1 MAGAS
6 EWIFEPVGPMG
17 GATGNA
23 FANTLQGSGIAPAAE
38 LAREAIQNSCDAA
51 KEGERRVR
59 VVFRIVDLEADD
71 RQRFLENLR
80 LERSFS
86 ERLSSLRLARD
97 NCLASISRPLC
108 LVFVEDYGTVGLRG
122 DPHDRRSHLHR
133 LLLSVGDST
142 KALARAGSGGSYGYG
157 KSALSLNSRIRTIV
171 AYSSFE
177 RDETGATARLMG
189 CAYFDAHE
197 FGGRQWTGRAWFGVP
212 RRGGELVVDP
222 LRDED
227 AHELAER
234 LGFRPRRD
242 GEHGTSILTVDSD
255 ARDHWPLLRAIEDWW
270 WPRLLDHELEVQVE
284 ASGKTYFPQPKQR
297 QDLVP
302 FIECYSLAVGRS
314 DPMGPHQ
321 TRGRFNRLRGL
332 ALGQYGLEV
341 LGEEL
346 IEEFP
351 EDKIGCVALVRS
363 PRMVVQYAPLG
374 RSAPPAVGVFVA
386 DPDIDQ
392 ILKLSEP
399 PNHDRW
405 AHDSRRLEIAEPD
418 EETARQVVRDVI
430 KRLKDQM
437 RRFQAQATPPKPP
450 GERRLRFLE
459 RELATLFRPNLRD
472 GDGREGESE
481 PVEIRFREGP
491 LVRPASSGRV
501 EAFAKVALRLR
512 ADAEED
518 RVDAVVRVR
527 VPVLK
532 DDRGSEDELL
542 PLRIECGEA
551 EVAPEM
557 STEPEFRVSLAKEQ
571 WLVFALRSEPYDA
584 GWSVRV
590 TVEILSAEA
599 VV

>member
-6 EWIFEPVGPMG
+6 KWIFEPHHPMG

-23 FANTLQGSGIAPAAE
+23 FANILQGSGIAPAAE

-51 KEGERRVR
+51 KEDKRRVR
-59 VVFRIVDLEADD
+59 VVFRIANLEGDD
-71 RQRFLENLR
+71 RRRFLEDLH

-86 ERLSSLRLARD
+86 ERLSSLRIAPD
-97 NCLASISRPLC
+97 NCVANTSRPLC
-108 LVFVEDYGTVGLRG
+108 LVFVEDYGTVGLHG
-122 DPHDRRSHLHR
+122 DPHSPQSHLHR

-142 KALARAGSGGSYGYG
+142 KALAGTGLGGSYGYG

-177 RDETGATARLMG
+177 PDETGDTARLMG

-197 FGGRQWTGRAWFGVP
+197 FRECRWTGRAWFGVP
-212 RRGGELVVDP
+212 RSGNEVVVDP
-222 LRDED
+222 LHDED

-234 LGFRPRRD
+234 LGFRLRTH
-242 GEHGTSILTVDSD
+242 GEHGTSILIVDSD
-255 ARDHWPLLRAIEDWW
+255 ARDHRPLLKAIEEWW

-284 ASGKTYFPQPKQR
+284 SVGEIHFPQPKQR
-297 QDLVP
+297 SDLVP
-302 FIECYSLAVGRS
+302 FIECYSLAVGRAE
-314 DPMGPHQ
+314 PMGPHQ
-321 TRGRFNRLRGL
+321 RRDRFNRLRGL
-332 ALGQYGLEV
+332 ALGQYAFQL
-341 LGEEL
+341 LGEDL
-346 IEEFP
+346 VEEFP
-351 EDKIGCVALVRS
+351 EDKVGCIALIRS
-363 PRMVVQYAPLG
+363 PKMVVQYAPRG

-386 DPDIDQ
+386 DPDIDE

-405 AHDSRRLEIAEPD
+405 DPDSRRLETAEPD
-418 EETARQVVRDVI
+418 EGTAREVVRHVG

-437 RRFQAQATPPKPP
+437 RRFQAQATPPKPRE
-450 GERRLRFLE
+450 ERRLRFLE

-472 GDGREGESE
+472 GDGRESVSE

-491 LVRPASSGRV
+491 VVRAASSSGV
-501 EAFAKVALRLR
+501 ETFAKVALKLR
-512 ADAEED
+512 AEAEED

-542 PLRIECGEA
+542 PLTIECDQA
-551 EVAPEM
+551 EVPPQG
-557 STEPEFRVSLAKEQ
+557 STEPEFRASLAKDE
-571 WLVFALRSEPYDA
+571 WFAFALRSEPYDA

-590 TVEILSAEA
+590 TVEVLSGEA
-599 VV
+599 RV